1 MRAEDMGMMELFWI
15 SRLPSV
21 LLSDQTFINENPLE
35 KLKKTVRNF
44 SHRVRPE
51 NLRAGITRT
60 GMLGWIR
67 DERT

>member
-35 KLKKTVRNF
+35 KLKKR
-44 SHRVRPE
+44 
-51 NLRAGITRT
+51 
-60 GMLGWIR
+60 
-67 DERT
+67 